1 MGTSHT
7 YAVPMKPGL
16 MLVPPASDDECL
28 TKEDFPY
35 RRAIGA
41 LLYLQTFV
49 RTFHKPFYSLL
60 DTVYVS
66 RRTT

>member
-1 MGTSHT
+1 MGDKPYLRCTHE
-7 YAVPMKPGL
+7 PGL

-41 LLYLQTFV
+41 LLWLANARPDISQAV
-49 RTFHKPFYSLL
+49 
-60 DTVYVS
+60 
-66 RRTT
+66 